1 MIKLGAESILK
12 TNDQPGSRNSSTTL
26 NIQQSKAEKPAE
38 VKVPIERIVV
48 AEPVLQQTSSFGE
61 R

>member
-1 MIKLGAESILK
+1 MIRLGAESILK

-26 NIQQSKAEKPAE
+26 NIPQSNIQKPAE
-38 VKVPIERIVV
+38 PKIPVV
-48 AEPVLQQTSSFGE
+48 AEPVL

>member
-1 MIKLGAESILK
+1 MIRLGAESILK

-26 NIQQSKAEKPAE
+26 NIQQSKADKQAEPMEK
-38 VKVPIERIVV
+38 IVV
-48 AEPVLQQTSSFGE
+48 AEPVLPQTSSFGD